1 MSAYDTKTQNLNMY
15 FLTYCPRGGKIIKI
29 IHLFVLYGFLY
40 IRHFSLS
47 ELRKGRIYRG
57 GKRTAP
63 VRFCFKVK
71 TVLNYRRLIKN
82 G

>member
-1 MSAYDTKTQNLNMY
+1 MCIKKEIRDMY

-47 ELRKGRIYRG
+47 VRGKGSDISRG
-57 GKRTAP
+57 IMHGSRP
-63 VRFCFKVK
+63 LLF
-71 TVLNYRRLIKN
+71 
-82 G
+82 